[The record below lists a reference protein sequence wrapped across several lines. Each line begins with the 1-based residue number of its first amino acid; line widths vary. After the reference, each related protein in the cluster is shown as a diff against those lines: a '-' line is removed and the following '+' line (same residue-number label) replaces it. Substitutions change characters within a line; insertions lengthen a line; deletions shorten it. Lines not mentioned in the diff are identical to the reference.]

1 MRDNSRIIFFFPE
14 ALPES
19 LREATGRTK
28 RVLGGGWRG
37 VGVQGLPVAQV
48 QVGRWRKAEGEQG
61 TLVGRRD
68 GTEEQRRK
76 INASYRLRSLSY
88 LFGCLQ
94 SSQ

>member
-1 MRDNSRIIFFFPE
+1 MRDDSRIIFFFFPE

-19 LREATGRTK
+19 LREATGRTE
-28 RVLGGGWRG
+28 RRLGGGWRG

-68 GTEEQRRK
+68 GGAKTEDKCQ
-76 INASYRLRSLSY
+76 L
-88 LFGCLQ
+88 
-94 SSQ
+94 